1 MVRLSIRFV
10 GLLMLMSVVITA
22 CQKDENVTQATTQA
36 TDSTKVSAVPASGNF
51 LAGKGTLTVKFKD
64 STYTFNAEQ
73 DSIAFVNINI
83 DGEQYYGLTAIN
95 RAHTVS
101 FGISSSG
108 APIDDVA
115 SNISGAQ
122 FLLKETGKKNLEYT
136 LIQSEQP
143 QKSGTIS
150 IEKYNQ
156 ELTLAK
162 GTFHTMLATD
172 TKGSSPK
179 YMVDGSFELRIQ

>member
-1 MVRLSIRFV
+1 MARFSIRFL
-10 GLLMLMSVVITA
+10 GLLMLMSAVITA
-22 CQKDENVTQATTQA
+22 CQKDENVKQATTQT
-36 TDSTKVSAVPASGNF
+36 TDNTKVSTIPTTGNF
-51 LAGKGTLTVKFKD
+51 LASKGTLTVKFKD
-64 STYTFNAEQ
+64 STYTFDAEQ

-83 DGEQYYGLTAIN
+83 DDEQYYGLTAIN
-95 RAHTVS
+95 KAHTVS

-115 SNISGAQ
+115 SDISGAQ
-122 FLLKETGKKNLEYT
+122 FLLKGTGKKNLEYT

-162 GTFHTMLATD
+162 GTFHTLLATD
-172 TKGSSPK
+172 TKGNSPK
-179 YMVDGSFELRIQ
+179 YVVEGSFELKIQ

>member
-1 MVRLSIRFV
+1 MVRFSILFLGV
-10 GLLMLMSVVITA
+10 LTLISVVLTA
-22 CQKDENVTQATTQA
+22 CQKDENVTQTAVQIA
-36 TDSTKVSAVPASGNF
+36 DSAKVSTASTSGNF
-51 LAGKGTLTVKFKD
+51 LASKGTLTVKLKD

-95 RAHTVS
+95 KAHTVS

-115 SNISGAQ
+115 SYVSGAQ
-122 FLLKETGKKNLEYT
+122 VLLKGTEKKNLEYT
-136 LIQSEQP
+136 LIQSQLP

-156 ELTLAK
+156 DITLAK
-162 GTFHTMLATD
+162 GAFHTTVATD
-172 TKGSSPK
+172 SKTTSPK
-179 YMVDGSFELRIQ
+179 YEVEGSFELKIK

>member
-1 MVRLSIRFV
+1 MARFSIRFL
-10 GLLMLMSVVITA
+10 GLLMLMSAVITA
-22 CQKDENVTQATTQA
+22 CQKDENVAQATTQT
-36 TDSTKVSAVPASGNF
+36 TDTTKVNMAPASGNF

-64 STYTFNAEQ
+64 STYTFDAEQ
-73 DSIAFVNINI
+73 DSIAFVNISI
-83 DGEQYYGLTAIN
+83 DSEQYYGLTAIN
-95 RAHTVS
+95 KAHTVS

-122 FLLKETGKKNLEYT
+122 LLLKGPGKKNLEYT
-136 LIQSEQP
+136 LIQSAQL
-143 QKSGTIS
+143 QKPGTIS

-162 GTFHTMLATD
+162 GTFHTVLATD
-172 TKGSSPK
+172 TKGNSPK
-179 YMVDGSFELRIQ
+179 YVVEGSFELKIQ

>member
-1 MVRLSIRFV
+1 MVRFSIRFFALLTLLLV
-10 GLLMLMSVVITA
+10 GITA
-22 CQKDENVTQATTQA
+22 CQKDENVTQATSQV
-36 TDSTKVSAVPASGNF
+36 TDTTKMSSAPVSGNF
-51 LAGKGTLTVKFKD
+51 LASKGTLTVKLKD
-64 STYTFNAEQ
+64 STYSFNAEQ

-95 RAHTVS
+95 KAHTVS
-101 FGISSSG
+101 FGISSTG

-122 FLLKETGKKNLEYT
+122 VLLKGTGKKNLEYT
-136 LIQSEQP
+136 LVQSQQP
-143 QKSGTIS
+143 QKSGIIS

-162 GTFHTMLATD
+162 GTFHTTLATD
-172 TKGSSPK
+172 TKANSPK
-179 YMVDGSFELRIQ
+179 YEVEGSFELKIK

>member
-1 MVRLSIRFV
+1 MVRLSIRVLGFFILV
-10 GLLMLMSVVITA
+10 SAVITA
-22 CQKDENVTQATTQA
+22 CQKDENVKQAATQTTD
-36 TDSTKVSAVPASGNF
+36 TTKVSTMPTTGNF
-51 LAGKGTLTVKFKD
+51 LASKGTLTVKFKD
-64 STYTFNAEQ
+64 STYTFDAEQ

-83 DGEQYYGLTAIN
+83 DDEQYYGLTAIN
-95 RAHTVS
+95 KAHTVS

-115 SNISGAQ
+115 SDISGAQ
-122 FLLKETGKKNLEYT
+122 FLLKGTGKKNLEYT

-162 GTFHTMLATD
+162 GTFHTLLATD
-172 TKGSSPK
+172 TKGNSPK
-179 YMVDGSFELRIQ
+179 YVVEGSFELKIQ

>member
-1 MVRLSIRFV
+1 MVRFSIFFL
-10 GLLMLMSVVITA
+10 GFLTLISVVLTA
-22 CQKDENVTQATTQA
+22 CQKDENVTQTTTQS
-36 TDSTKVSAVPASGNF
+36 TDSVKTSSSSTSGNF
-51 LAGKGTLTVKFKD
+51 LASKGTLSVKLKD
-64 STYTFNAEQ
+64 STYTFNAKQ

-95 RAHTVS
+95 KAHTVS

-122 FLLKETGKKNLEYT
+122 VLLKGASKKNLEYT
-136 LIQSEQP
+136 LIQSQQP
-143 QKSGTIS
+143 QKLGNIS

-156 ELTLAK
+156 DTTLAK
-162 GTFHTMLATD
+162 GTFHTIVATD
-172 TKGSSPK
+172 TRATSPK
-179 YMVDGSFELRIQ
+179 YDVEGSFELKIK